1 MFNSKQEKLF
11 DVKEK
16 QTTSVKNAFIN
27 AAMEDSITTTSG
39 NGAKKY
45 TTTLNDFVD
54 QFGYISNYR
63 KPRSFE
69 DISKDMFLL
78 WSQDPKLTLKLT
90 LYIRMI
96 SRKVQ
101 LFNGLKT
108 EKTQIGQGLKHEGI
122 VRMLWIAMND
132 NETFWNNIALFVSV
146 GSWKDVIQ
154 MLSYDLQYH
163 GWDNRKLDWN
173 GFGQLILAGLENPN
187 TVNLVKKYL
196 PSIRTRNKCKT
207 LESQADNLIGKWI
220 SNLLFK
226 NDSKSYEKYRK
237 LKSTGTAHEWQQLIS
252 KGKMLDIDFS
262 KVHGRALSLMVSGK
276 FIQNNGLTKKFDE
289 WVDKQP
295 VIKYTG
301 YVYELLKPLQHN
313 KFTPISKK
321 MIDKQFMMLVDQV
334 KEQTNVNTRFIPVLD
349 TSGSMGS
356 NAIGTDVT
364 SIHVAKSIGIFFS
377 EMLEGHFKNHWIE
390 FNSDAKMKQWTGTTP
405 TDKYINHYGGYN
417 GDTNFVAVASLFG
430 EIKNQG
436 VSEDEFPTGIICISD
451 GEFNGDNKSTNLQNF
466 KRILKDNGFS
476 NQFVENFKI
485 VLWDIPNGF
494 YGRDIRPKFET
505 KADTPNMFYMSGFDP
520 SALSFLLGSVD
531 TKEDKVETP
540 TTAEELFHAAMDQ
553 EVLNLIK

>member
-334 KEQTNVNTRFIPVLD
+334 KEQTYVNTRFIPVLD

-430 EIKNQG
+430 KIKNQG

-485 VLWDIPNGF
+485 VLWDIPNGY
-494 YGRDIRPKFET
+494 YGRNIRPKFET

-520 SALSFLLGSVD
+520 SALSFLFGSVD